1 MKKRIP
7 NALLFVRSAILLIG
21 FLSATR
27 STASVSDSKKEL
39 SNYGIDFWREAEGL
53 PQSRIREIVQ
63 TRDGY
68 LWMGTD
74 GGLLRFDGVTFTS
87 FTVQTGDLKENEVW
101 TLKEDNEGGLWI
113 GTFGGGLTL
122 FKDGRSTTFTTS
134 TTGNGLADDAIRQVD
149 LDPDGDIWIA
159 TARGLSRYSHG
170 AFTSFTVKDG
180 LVHNFVI
187 AVCASC
193 RDGIFAIAGNMLHR
207 YRDGKFV
214 IENGV
219 VEKGDGALASL
230 ASGGDGSLWIYF
242 ESGVAKK
249 LRNGMLTSYRV
260 ENPASSRGGRI
271 YEDPQGTVWLGS
283 RDGLRKLNNGKFE
296 LVSLG
301 DARNDLGAVY
311 CMFADREKSLWLGLE
326 SNGLA
331 RLRRTR
337 FATLG
342 TEDGLPDN
350 GTRTVFQN
358 RQGDIWIGTMT
369 AIAKYSNG
377 SITSFTTLDGSPIP
391 PVIAIAEDKEGT
403 LWIGAR
409 GELYKMKNGKLA
421 RDPNWKRVPDIK
433 SIYRDPQG
441 RMWIGTD
448 GDGLFRFDNGGVTVY
463 RVEDGLASNYVR
475 SILYDRSGA
484 LWVATSGGGV
494 SRLVDGKFTT
504 YTVEH
509 GLGSNRLVAIYED
522 QEGSLWFATRGGL
535 SRFKGGHFF
544 TYRVEN
550 GLFANYVSGILE
562 DGKGNFW
569 FSCGQG
575 IFRVSKAD
583 LSDFADGK
591 IKAVASHAYGVRDGM
606 NTTAFGAGNQPNAWR
621 TADGR
626 LLFCSLKGLV
636 VVDPEK
642 VYSNEVLPPVR
653 IEKVQIDKHD
663 QRIDQHADIP
673 PGRGEGEIR
682 YTALSYLVP
691 EKVRFRYQLIGFD
704 EEWVDAG
711 TRRFAYYGSLPAG
724 EYQFRVIA
732 CNDSG
737 KWNEAG
743 ASFSFYLQPI
753 FYKTFWFYALI
764 SLAMILLVAGIYVL
778 RVRQLNVH
786 KRELQKRVDEAI
798 AKIKVL
804 SGMLPICANC
814 KKVRDD
820 KGYWSQIE
828 SYITQHSDTE
838 ITHGICPDCM
848 SKLYPEFCEGVLGA
862 ESVSVAMLDQK
873 SS

>member
-1 MKKRIP
+1 MKTRMKKAFLI
-7 NALLFVRSAILLIG
+7 VRSAVLLIG
-21 FLSATR
+21 LLTATQ
-27 STASVSDSKKEL
+27 STASVFDSKKEL
-39 SNYGIDFWREAEGL
+39 SNYGIDFWRETEGL
-53 PQSRIREIVQ
+53 PQSRIREIIQ

-74 GGLLRFDGVTFTS
+74 GGLLRFDGVTFTA

-101 TLKEDNEGGLWI
+101 ALKEDNEGGLWI

-122 FKDGRSTTFTTS
+122 FKDGRSTTFTIS
-134 TTGNGLADDAIRQVD
+134 STGNRLVDDAIRQVD
-149 LDPDGDIWIA
+149 LDQDGNIWIA
-159 TARGLSRYSHG
+159 TARGVSRYSHG

-180 LVHNFVI
+180 LVRNFATGICASSREGIFVI
-187 AVCASC
+187 A
-193 RDGIFAIAGNMLHR
+193 GNLLHS

-214 IENGV
+214 IESGMT
-219 VEKGDGALASL
+219 EDRDGTLSSL
-230 ASGGDGSLWIYF
+230 AGGGDGSLWLYF
-242 ESGVAKK
+242 EGGVAKK
-249 LRNGMLTSYRV
+249 LKGGILTSYSV
-260 ENPASSRGGRI
+260 EDSASARAGRI
-271 YEDPQGTVWLGS
+271 YEDPQGVVWLGS
-283 RDGLRKLNNGKFE
+283 RDGLRKLNNGRFE
-296 LVSLG
+296 ILPLR

-331 RLRRTR
+331 RIRRTR
-337 FATLG
+337 FATLSA
-342 TEDGLPDN
+342 EDGLPDSS
-350 GTRTVFQN
+350 TRTVFQD
-358 RQGDIWIGTMT
+358 RKGDIWIGTMT

-377 SITSFTTLDGSPIP
+377 NITSYNTIDGSRIA
-391 PVIAIAEDKEGT
+391 PVTAIGEDQEGT

-409 GELYKMKNGKLA
+409 GDLYKMKDGKLA

-433 SIYRDPQG
+433 SIYRDSKG

-448 GDGLFRFDNGGVTVY
+448 GDGLFRFDGSRVTVY
-463 RVEDGLASNYVR
+463 RVEDGLASNFVR
-475 SILYDRSGA
+475 SILYDRSGT
-484 LWVATSGGGV
+484 LWVATNGGGV

-504 YTVEH
+504 YTVDN
-509 GLGSNRLVAIYED
+509 GLGSNRAVAVYED
-522 QEGSLWFATRGGL
+522 EEGSLWFATRGGL
-535 SRFKGGHFF
+535 SRFKGGRFF
-544 TYRVEN
+544 TYRAEN
-550 GLFANYVSGILE
+550 GLFVSYVGGILE

-583 LSDFADGK
+583 LNDFADGK
-591 IKAVASHAYGVRDGM
+591 IKAIASYAYGVRDGM
-606 NTTAFGAGNQPNAWR
+606 KTTAFGAGNQPNAWR
-621 TADGR
+621 TGDGR
-626 LLFCSLKGLV
+626 LLFCSLKGLL

-642 VYSNEVLPPVR
+642 VYSNEVLPPVL
-653 IEKVQIDKHD
+653 IEKVLINKHD
-663 QRIDQHADIP
+663 QHLGRHAEIP
-673 PGRGEGEIR
+673 PSQGEIEIH

-691 EKVRFRYQLIGFD
+691 EKVRFKYQLIGHD
-704 EEWVDAG
+704 LEWVDAG

-743 ASFSFYLQPI
+743 ASFSFNLQPN

-764 SLAMILLVAGIYVL
+764 SLAMMLLVAGIYGL
-778 RVRQLNVH
+778 RLRQLKVRE
-786 KRELQKRVDEAI
+786 RELQKRVDESI

-828 SYITQHSDTE
+828 SYITEHSDTE

-848 SKLYPEFCEGVLGA
+848 RKLYPEFCEGVLGA
-862 ESVSVAMLDQK
+862 ESVSVAMVDQK